1 MIKMAETRFWKRV
14 GMRLTR
20 ELAFEMESKMNAKGS
35 YLDDD
40 LEEFT
45 AIDAESSDYKSEL
58 EELFDSPDE
67 YLETGDPVNKGAAV
81 IDISYHYYQ
90 KNRKPRLMAI
100 RAELKEKFEAEKD
113 ATIAERMAEDADL
126 TLEKATSDW
135 DFEVSQEIRQ
145 QATEIWQTEF
155 DEYVVALQEEYG
167 VASQ

>member
-1 MIKMAETRFWKRV
+1 MAETRFWKRV

-20 ELAFEMESKMNAKGS
+20 ELAVEMESKMNAKGS

-45 AIDAESSDYKSEL
+45 AIDSESSDYKSEI
-58 EELFDSPDE
+58 EALFDSPDE
-67 YLETGDPVNKGAAV
+67 YLETGDPVNGGAAV
-81 IDISYHYYQ
+81 IDISYHYSQ
-90 KNRKPRLMAI
+90 KNRNPRLMAI
-100 RAELKEKFEAEKD
+100 RAELKEKFESEKD

-126 TLEKATSDW
+126 TLEKAASDW
-135 DFEVSQEIRQ
+135 DLEVSQEIRQ

>member
-1 MIKMAETRFWKRV
+1 MAETRYWKRV

-35 YLDDD
+35 YLDED

-45 AIDAESSDYKSEL
+45 AIDAESSDYKEEL
-58 EELFDSPDE
+58 EELFSSPDE
-67 YLETGDPVNKGAAV
+67 YAETGDPVNGSAAV

-113 ATIAERMAEDADL
+113 ATISERMAEDSEL
-126 TLEKATSDW
+126 TLEKATADW
-135 DFEVSQEIRQ
+135 DLEVSQEIRQ
-145 QATEIWQTEF
+145 QANELWQEEF
-155 DEYVVALQEEYG
+155 DEYVVGLQEQYG
-167 VASQ
+167 VATQ

>member
-1 MIKMAETRFWKRV
+1 MAETRYWKRV

-45 AIDAESSDYKSEL
+45 AIDAESSDYKTEL
-58 EELFDSPDE
+58 EELFASPDE
-67 YLETGDPVNKGAAV
+67 YAETGDPVNGSAAV

-90 KNRKPRLMAI
+90 ENRKPRLMAI

-113 ATIAERMAEDADL
+113 ATIAEKMAEDSDL
-126 TLEKATSDW
+126 TLEKATADW
-135 DFEVSQEIRQ
+135 DLEVSQEIRQ
-145 QATEIWQTEF
+145 QANELWQEEF
-155 DEYVVALQEEYG
+155 DEYVIGLQEQYG
-167 VASQ
+167 VATQ